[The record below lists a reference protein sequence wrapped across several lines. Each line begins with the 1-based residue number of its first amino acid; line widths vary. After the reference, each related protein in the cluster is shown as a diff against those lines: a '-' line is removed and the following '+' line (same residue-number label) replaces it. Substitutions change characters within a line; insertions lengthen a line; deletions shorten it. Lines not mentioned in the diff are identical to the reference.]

1 MELGQLRDRYRG
13 QRARNYDRDR
23 IGSAEWEREQ
33 EVVESFL
40 RDARPRSNDLVLD
53 IPVGTGR
60 FLELYKSLGCR
71 AAGLDI
77 SEEMLEQAVVRA
89 ADLELDAEL
98 GIGDI
103 TSIAADDSSATVVIC
118 VRILN
123 LLGFNDFRRAL
134 AEASRVSSEYVIA
147 GIQVRSTPTKERAPR
162 LGPALRGLL
171 RKSPKKKK
179 KKVRSTEPHP
189 EASVLREFRKRQ
201 LTVVRQELVVESKSA
216 AYYLYLLRKSK

>member
-13 QRARNYDRDR
+13 QRAQNYDRDR
-23 IGSAEWEREQ
+23 VDSAEWKREQ

-40 RDARPRSNDLVLD
+40 RDARLQSNDLILD

-60 FLELYKSLGCR
+60 FLEFYKSLGCR

-77 SEEMLEQAVVRA
+77 SKEMLEQAVVRA
-89 ADLELDAEL
+89 ANLELDAEL

-103 TSIAADDSSATVVIC
+103 TSIDADDSSATVVIC

-123 LLGFNDFRRAL
+123 LLGFNDFSRAL
-134 AEASRVSSEYVIA
+134 AEAARVSSAYVIA
-147 GIQVRSTPTKERAPR
+147 GIQVRRTPTEERVSR
-162 LGPALRGLL
+162 LRPVLRGLL
-171 RKSPKKKK
+171 RKAPE

-201 LTVVRQELVVESKSA
+201 LTVVRRELVVDSKSA
-216 AYYLYLLRKSK
+216 VYYLYLLKKSK